1 MRGIEYGTHGYLYEQ
16 LLNFHRLFELNI
28 IGCLKKD
35 YGPHNVTES
44 GHCERTFLWVKGHVI

>member
-44 GHCERTFLWVKGHVI
+44 GHCE